1 MSYLLIL
8 ILLLVMVIIFINREN
23 GKLRDRASAE
33 LRYEIARHQLDEWNT
48 KYGKA
53 E

>member
-1 MSYLLIL
+1 MRYIL
-8 ILLLVMVIIFINREN
+8 IIVAILIIYIYYLSREN
-23 GKLRDRASAE
+23 KQLHKQSNAE